1 MYYYAQTG
9 GKVEHKRIFA
19 YFCICDLYLLQ
30 YQYIY
35 YAKNGGKLE
44 HKHLRIFR
52 ISYLR
57 ISIFA
62 FILIRTKTH
71 RPAGRWNTKSCE
83 FQFLPQ
89 YQYVLNTIN
98 MYTQKSA
105 YYLYFIFISSL
116 TMRHLDQDP
125 LWRVVKY
132 VVSSEY
138 WHLIR

>member
-98 MYTQKSA
+98 MYTQKSE
-105 YYLYFIFISSL
+105 YYLCFHIFIDNAASWSRPTLKSSKI
-116 TMRHLDQDP
+116 R
-125 LWRVVKY
+125 
-132 VVSSEY
+132 SSEY